1 MRTRILDA
9 VRITLDIDD
18 ALLRRAKELAARRGL
33 TLTALIERALR
44 DELREGG
51 GARKPAPDYRMP
63 TFGDADAQVH
73 HEPEELTRVLMED
86 DATELRRGA
95 KR

>member
-1 MRTRILDA
+1 MLDA
-9 VRITLDIDD
+9 VRTTLVIDD

-33 TLTALIERALR
+33 TLSALVERALR

-51 GARKPAPDYRMP
+51 SARERAPRYRMQ
-63 TFGDADAQVH
+63 TFGDADAEVH
-73 HEPEELTRVLMED
+73 HEPEELTRALMED
-86 DATELRRGA
+86 DETNLRRGA